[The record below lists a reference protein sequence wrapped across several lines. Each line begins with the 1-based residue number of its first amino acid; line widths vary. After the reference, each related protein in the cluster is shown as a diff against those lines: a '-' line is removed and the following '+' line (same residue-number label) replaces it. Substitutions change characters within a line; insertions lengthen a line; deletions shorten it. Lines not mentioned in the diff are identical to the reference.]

1 MRLCRVKFI
10 PFVINSGYV
19 QDSQRYALW
28 ASPTISHRGD
38 ENNKQAAVYRWQAA
52 KKYTACGLV
61 CRGRPKPFWPVRCR
75 PTEGAGRLPKRTAV
89 AGRPAVIFRHSLAEY
104 DGVFLRA
111 TNHGSF
117 PGFKCGNSS
126 SSLATMRCCSAR
138 GGRGIIIAFTLFLL
152 RFFTTAPTAVLV
164 NSRLTY

>member
-10 PFVINSGYV
+10 PSVINSGYV

-28 ASPTISHRGD
+28 ASPTVSHRGD
-38 ENNKQAAVYRWQAA
+38 ENERRPLFAGSRPQKN
-52 KKYTACGLV
+52 TACGLV
-61 CRGRPKPFWPVRCR
+61 RRGRPEAFLARQV
-75 PTEGAGRLPKRTAV
+75 PTNGRRKTV
-89 AGRPAVIFRHSLAEY
+89 AKTDSRGWRPAVIFRHSLAEY

-126 SSLATMRCCSAR
+126 SSLATMRFCSAN
-138 GGRGIIIAFTLFLL
+138 GGRGIRIALSLDAFIPATVV
-152 RFFTTAPTAVLV
+152 PV
-164 NSRLTY
+164 